1 MRLERVWVI
10 HRSGS
15 PAAQRQARACAAEL
29 RAEGVVVSV
38 AESGL
43 SANPFPGLQATEP
56 GPPDLALVLGGDGT
70 VLGAARHLAPHG
82 VPILSFNV
90 GGHLGFLTHER
101 VLLRPEHGISL
112 WERLRQDRFA
122 LERRMMLEARID
134 RADGVPL
141 PGDAARIGHAPAEV
155 DACGPHSALN
165 DFYFRPCLDEVSPTC
180 LLELEIDGEVV
191 DQYRGDG
198 LIIATPTGSTG
209 YAMAAGGPI
218 LHPGIEAIV
227 VNPICPMS
235 LSGRTAPTPPCLTL
249 AIAAPCSGGPIRPC
263 CCSSSRAP
271 PTTAPSPASCTGRE
285 VSRAWSPPTTEWRP
299 RGCSGQG
306 GLANV
311 LGDSMLRGPG
321 WLVERSLTR
330 GCPRL
335 EGGNRSRF
343 R

>member
-1 MRLERVWVI
+1 MQLDRVWVI

-15 PAAQRQARACAAEL
+15 VAAQRQARICADQL
-29 RAEGVVVSV
+29 RAEGAIVSV

-90 GGHLGFLTHER
+90 GGHLGFLTHDR
-101 VLLRPEHGISL
+101 SLLRPEGGVSL
-112 WERLRQDRFA
+112 WERLRQDGFA

-141 PGDAARIGHAPAEV
+141 PGDLAGAGAEV
-155 DACGPHSALN
+155 DACGPHGALN
-165 DFYFRPCLDEVSPTC
+165 DFYLRPCLDEMSPTC

-235 LSGRTAPTPPCLTL
+235 LSSRAIVVPPRARLSVWPL
-249 AIAAPCSGGPIRPC
+249 GE
-263 CCSSSRAP
+263 SSRRVKLWKDGAHATVLDP
-271 PTTAPSPASCTGRE
+271 GDRCT
-285 VSRAWSPPTTEWRP
+285 V
-299 RGCSGQG
+299 Q
-306 GLANV
+306 
-311 LGDSMLRGPG
+311 RGPHPALLLQLEQSPSYYRTLTRKLHWAG
-321 WLVERSLTR
+321 SLT
-330 GCPRL
+330 GAEPSH
-335 EGGNRSRF
+335 N
-343 R
+343 